1 MLWGLIG
8 GVFGGV
14 LNVLLHVFA
23 LLGLGDPMAGDGGM
37 GFMAIPVFLSFGS
50 SVVPGAIAGLV
61 YAALE
66 RLTSNPT
73 SRFLQVSGAFL
84 VVSLAGPLTMQGA
97 TTVTVAVLLAMH
109 VIAGVP
115 IMWVR
120 SEARVRRG
128 RPPQAFGVDLTSRV
142 QSGMCGKG
150 CHHRGVK
157 QGVWQHLPC

>member
-1 MLWGLIG
+1 MERHSSIGSLVLWGLIG
-8 GVFGGV
+8 GAIGGV

-23 LLGLGDPMAGDGGM
+23 LFGLGDPMAGDGGM

-84 VVSLAGPLTMQGA
+84 VVSLAGGA
-97 TTVTVAVLLAMH
+97 NHAGRHDGDRRRALDHACHCRRADHVGCGQRRASVEVARL
-109 VIAGVP
+109 
-115 IMWVR
+115 
-120 SEARVRRG
+120 
-128 RPPQAFGVDLTSRV
+128 
-142 QSGMCGKG
+142 
-150 CHHRGVK
+150 
-157 QGVWQHLPC
+157 

>member
-1 MLWGLIG
+1 MERHSSIGSLVLWGLIG
-8 GVFGGV
+8 GAFGGV

-23 LLGLGDPMAGDGGM
+23 LFGLGDPMAGDGGM

-66 RLTSNPT
+66 RLTSNTT

-97 TTVTVAVLLAMH
+97 TPVTVAVLLAMH

-115 IMWVR
+115 IMWGVIR
-120 SEARVRRG
+120 GAR
-128 RPPQAFGVDLTSRV
+128 P
-142 QSGMCGKG
+142 
-150 CHHRGVK
+150 
-157 QGVWQHLPC
+157 

>member
-1 MLWGLIG
+1 MGERGGLHAILDEPCCNIASPRQSRGVGRNMERHSSIGSLVLWGLIG
-8 GVFGGV
+8 GAIGGV

-23 LLGLGDPMAGDGGM
+23 LFGLGDPMAGDGGM
-37 GFMAIPVFLSFGS
+37 GFMEVPVFLSFVS

-66 RLTSNPT
+66 RLASNPT

-84 VVSLAGPLTMQGA
+84 VVSLAGPITMQGA

-115 IMWVR
+115 IMWGVVR
-120 SEARVRRG
+120 GAR
-128 RPPQAFGVDLTSRV
+128 P
-142 QSGMCGKG
+142 
-150 CHHRGVK
+150 
-157 QGVWQHLPC
+157 